1 MMPRCSGE
9 AQCAHTTEQQA
20 TEMCAAPQLRMQG
33 SLCIAK
39 GVPGSMWGIACAKV
53 GAQRFG
59 TFQTRLCE
67 VRGTLTTALNA
78 GAPTP
83 EAPAATSVTC
93 EQPRSQA
100 LFGPCLLTHELLG
113 RVPGSRSVI
122 CDVGGLSLRASRC
135 RSMHSGSCQESTRP
149 GCVDQP
155 GQIDAVHLRAAMT
168 IVVSS
173 GLWAQPDW
181 ADTCNIQNRKH
192 ATSVTL
198 QGDAVRPSR
207 PMQHAKHPGGRGLWP
222 QQAQCTIRLHQAGY

>member
-1 MMPRCSGE
+1 MCPGPPHAKCPGYDKGAGLQHRSNTLPQGSPACSCIPHMMPRCSGE

-39 GVPGSMWGIACAKV
+39 GVPSSMWGIACAKV
-53 GAQRFG
+53 GAQCSG

-67 VRGTLTTALNA
+67 VRGTLTTALNV
-78 GAPTP
+78 GAPPP

-122 CDVGGLSLRASRC
+122 CDVGGLSRRASRC

-168 IVVSS
+168 IVVTS
-173 GLWAQPDW
+173 G
-181 ADTCNIQNRKH
+181 
-192 ATSVTL
+192 
-198 QGDAVRPSR
+198 PSLGCGLSR
-207 PMQHAKHPGGRGLWP
+207 GGRYMQHAGHPR
-222 QQAQCTIRLHQAGY
+222 